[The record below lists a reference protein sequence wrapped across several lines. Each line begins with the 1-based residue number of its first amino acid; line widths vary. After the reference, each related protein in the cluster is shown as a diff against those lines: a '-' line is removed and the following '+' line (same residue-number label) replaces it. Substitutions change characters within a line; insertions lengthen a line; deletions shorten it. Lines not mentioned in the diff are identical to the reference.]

1 MVKFLF
7 LLFLL
12 YVFYRIIT
20 FFYKNNTMNKFNSDS
35 NKSTNLDNNN
45 LRNKNTSKDSGEF
58 IEYEEL
64 D

>member
-1 MVKFLF
+1 M
-7 LLFLL
+7 
-12 YVFYRIIT
+12 FYRIIT

>member
-35 NKSTNLDNNN
+35 NKSTNLNNNN
-45 LRNKNTSKDSGEF
+45 LRNKNFPKDSGEF